1 MTTRTPRH
9 TYSRLFGFIF
19 LFNLILGTGAL
30 ALPRAFKDAGWL
42 ITAILLAFVGFMSY
56 VPATFV
62 IESMAIGNALK
73 RNRQSSYANEENA
86 NEDEEPLTESQIK
99 SSDFEIDVKYELG
112 ELFRNFAGKV
122 WTVIFY
128 VTICIYIYGDL
139 SIYAAAVAKSLRDVT
154 CNTSDNSLNE
164 TDLCWSPKGLSR
176 AAVYRLYLGG
186 FTCALG
192 PFFFFNVSKT
202 RWLQMSTMIARW
214 VAIILMSSI
223 AIARIIE
230 FPNVPRLALHQLP
243 SYVSL
248 LGPPP
253 VRPNPPMANFKNLPT
268 AFGMCVY
275 AFMCHHSLPGVIT
288 PIDNKRR
295 LYITIMLPVYVL
307 IYLCYIFLS
316 GTAVAAFDYIHDLY
330 TLNFVPSDDG
340 SLRPG
345 LVLLI
350 AEYFLA
356 LYPVFAL
363 SSNFPVMG
371 TTLSNNLI
379 AIFRSLC
386 PPSERILL
394 VIRWGVPLIALLPP
408 ILIAM
413 VVNDISQLV
422 SMTGSFG
429 GIFLMYLFP
438 GVLVFYARRKME
450 TRLKSHTAAAGN
462 GSEATAEQPRT
473 RVVNPYRSPFSHL
486 VWLVVM
492 GVWAVSCL
500 IVIILNKF
508 VVF

>member
-1 MTTRTPRH
+1 
-9 TYSRLFGFIF
+9 
-19 LFNLILGTGAL
+19 
-30 ALPRAFKDAGWL
+30 
-42 ITAILLAFVGFMSY
+42 MSY

-139 SIYAAAVAKSLRDVT
+139 SIYAAAVAKSLRD
-154 CNTSDNSLNE
+154 
-164 TDLCWSPKGLSR
+164 
-176 AAVYRLYLGG
+176 GG